1 MIKLSRMFREIVL
14 RKEAIP
20 KIKRGY
26 LWVTKK
32 WIETIPKD
40 LEKGDVVRFV
50 SDEGNFIAVGY
61 VNPDSYIVGR
71 IYAYSNRDFGSD
83 LIESYM
89 RKALEYRRK
98 LPIASS
104 AYRVFFSESDGL
116 PGLIIDRYNDGLVF
130 QVLTYGVERR
140 KDLIIDA
147 MEKVFS
153 PAFIV
158 ERRDAPGRQ
167 LEGLEV
173 GDPIIH
179 KGILEDGLI
188 VIEENGL
195 RFYVDVLKGHKTGHY
210 LDQRENRKIAAEFAK
225 GRKVLDVFC
234 NTGGFGVYCAKN
246 GAYSVTSIDI
256 SDRVLD
262 IARKNAILNGVED
275 RMDFIKGNAFDE
287 LRRLYKRGD
296 RYDMVILDPP
306 SFVKSSKV
314 VDSAVRGYFDINLFA
329 IKLLKRGGILVTASC
344 SHHFTL
350 DLFMDVLEKA
360 LYQADRRGRIID
372 VRFQAM
378 DHPIL
383 PSMPETLYLKLV
395 IMEVY

>member
-14 RKEAIP
+14 RREGVARV
-20 KIKRGY
+20 KRGY
-26 LWVTKK
+26 LWITKK
-32 WIETIPKD
+32 WVKTVPED

-50 SDEGNFIAVGY
+50 GEDGNFIAVGY
-61 VNPDSYIVGR
+61 VNPESYIVGR
-71 IYAYSNRDFGSD
+71 VYAYSNRDFD
-83 LIESYM
+83 TELVESYF
-89 RKALEYRRK
+89 RKALDYRKK

-116 PGLIIDRYNDGLVF
+116 PGLIVDRYNDGLVF

-140 KDLIIDA
+140 KDLIIDV
-147 MEKVFS
+147 MERVFS
-153 PAFIV
+153 PSFII

-179 KGILEDGLI
+179 KGRLEDDLI
-188 VIEENGL
+188 IIEENGL
-195 RFYVDVLKGHKTGHY
+195 SFYVDVLKGHKTGHY
-210 LDQRENRKIAAEFAK
+210 LDQRENRRIVSEFARD
-225 GRKVLDVFC
+225 RKVLDVFC

-246 GAYSVTSIDI
+246 GAFSVTSIDI

-262 IARKNAILNGVED
+262 IAKKNATLNGVED
-275 RMDFIKGNAFDE
+275 RIDFIKGNAFDE
-287 LRRLYKRGD
+287 LRRLYKKGE

-314 VDSAVRGYFDINLFA
+314 VDSALRGYFDINLFA
-329 IKLLKRGGILVTASC
+329 IKLLRRGGILVTASC
-344 SHHFTL
+344 SYHFTL

-360 LYQADRRGRIID
+360 LYSADRRGRIID
-372 VRFQAM
+372 IRFQAM
-378 DHPIL
+378 DHPVL